1 MTKTLVFLGAFWF
14 AFLFVLPIS
23 VSIAEIEL
31 GIQRFPPQ
39 MQLATWLLAGST
51 ALGLW
56 AALTLALAGDGTP
69 VPFDTARKLVVS
81 GPFAYIRDPFMVSA
95 IGQGVA
101 VGIALGS
108 IPVIVYVSLALIVW
122 YFVVRPA
129 EERDLDAR
137 FGKEWRTYAKAVR
150 SARPRLTPYRPPRVK
165 SSKGHVHR

>member
-1 MTKTLVFLGAFWF
+1 LWNVTKTLVFLAVFWLV
-14 AFLFVLPIS
+14 FLFVLPIA

-39 MQLATWLLAGST
+39 MQFATALLAGFT
-51 ALGLW
+51 LLGLW
-56 AALTLALAGDGTP
+56 AALTLAVAGDGTP
-69 VPFDTARKLVVS
+69 APFDTARTLVVT
-81 GPFAYIRDPFMVSA
+81 GPFAYIRNPFMVA
-95 IGQGVA
+95 VTGQGVA

-122 YFVVRPA
+122 YFAVRPA

-150 SARPRLTPYRPPRVK
+150 SARPRLTPYRPPRAK
-165 SSKGHVHR
+165 RSK

>member
-1 MTKTLVFLGAFWF
+1 LWNVTKTLVFLAGFWF
-14 AFLFVLPIS
+14 VFLFILPIG

-39 MQLATWLLAGST
+39 MQLATVMLAGFT
-51 ALGLW
+51 LLGLW
-56 AALTLALAGDGTP
+56 AALTLAVAGDGTP
-69 VPFDTARKLVVS
+69 APFDTARKFVVG
-81 GPFAYIRDPFMVSA
+81 GPFAYIRNPFMVAA

-108 IPVIVYVSLALIVW
+108 IPVIVYVSFALIVW

-137 FGKEWRTYAKAVR
+137 FGKEWRAYAAAVK
-150 SARPRLTPYRPPRVK
+150 SARPRLTPYRPARVAG
-165 SSKGHVHR
+165 SK